1 MTREIP
7 LAYDTR
13 AERNSLLELQIE
25 NKTEHIKEG
34 SHICQLYNKTSEV
47 VNITASLI
55 QTGLQNNEK
64 CFYAGPTD
72 IVEEI
77 KAACEQLGIQVDE
90 ATARNQLVFM
100 TDRDEFLQSQRF
112 DPYFL
117 LSNHQSFIA
126 KSLKEGWTACRGA
139 MDMSWLTDGAATPS
153 QVLKYEAAAD
163 AVFTFQNSPVVI
175 VVQYNY
181 GKLAGEIVVELLKL
195 HPLAIVGKYIK
206 RNPYYVDS
214 EEYFMRIVRIGREK
228 RVQAAVRA

>member
-1 MTREIP
+1 M
-7 LAYDTR
+7 
-13 AERNSLLELQIE
+13 ELQVE
-25 NKTEHIKEG
+25 NKTEHIKQG
-34 SHICQLYNKTSEV
+34 SHICQLYNKSIEV
-47 VNITASLI
+47 VNVTASLI

-64 CFYAGPTD
+64 CFYAGAPE
-72 IVEEI
+72 IIEEI
-77 KAACEQLGIQVDE
+77 KAACQQMGIDIDQAV
-90 ATARNQLVFM
+90 ASNQLVFID
-100 TDRDEFLQSQRF
+100 DRDEFLQNKRF

-126 KSLKEGWTACRGA
+126 KAQKEGWSASRGA
-139 MDMSWLTDGAATPS
+139 IDMSWLTDGSATPS

-181 GKLAGEIVVELLKL
+181 AKLAGEIVVELLKL

-214 EEYFMRIVRIGREK
+214 EEYFLRIVRIGRE
-228 RVQAAVRA
+228 RRAVAG